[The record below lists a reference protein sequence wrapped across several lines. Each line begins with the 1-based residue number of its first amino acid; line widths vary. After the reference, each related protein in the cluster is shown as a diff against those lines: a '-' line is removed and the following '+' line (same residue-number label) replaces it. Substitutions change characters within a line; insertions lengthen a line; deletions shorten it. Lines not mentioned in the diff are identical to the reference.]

1 MTKNT
6 TLPKCSK
13 AKITTWSIIQ
23 CPKFQQDHTIKWQC
37 LTIKLSMKHEATF
50 CQTKKPKEKLTLM
63 SMWEFGAWVLGSWRS
78 PSSSLH
84 SNDGWY
90 FLPWEVRKEGLLE
103 EDDILMQEKMG
114 LKMGF
119 YQKCVC
125 SRSAQK
131 HKDLKKKIKGDEWRK
146 VEKFRKVFFIFF
158 GEEMV
163 RWRRKVKWRR
173 SWIVLMVEE
182 RWRKEKAK
190 KRKKETRK
198 VGGQY

>member
-23 CPKFQQDHTIKWQC
+23 CPKFQQAHTIKWQC

-103 EDDILMQEKMG
+103 EDDILMQRKDEFEN
-114 LKMGF
+114 GF
-119 YQKCVC
+119 YQKWVC
-125 SRSAQK
+125 SKSAEE
-131 HKDLKKKIKGDEWRK
+131 HKDLKNIEGGEWRK
-146 VEKFRKVFFIFF
+146 VEKLRKVFFFF
-158 GEEMV
+158 LGEEMV
-163 RWRRKVKWRR
+163 RWRRKVKWKKKKNSVNGGRK
-173 SWIVLMVEE
+173 VEE
-182 RWRKEKAK
+182 GESKKEK
-190 KRKKETRK
+190 RR
-198 VGGQY
+198 